1 MERQSD
7 YQLEHYGEGV
17 IMADR
22 KYPYTD
28 SNGFI
33 WHDPDCYTDDVGG
46 HHDSGIGW
54 NPNGHWCGEC
64 NITSCRDC
72 PNKYI
77 LNEDDEDDD

>member
-1 MERQSD
+1 M
-7 YQLEHYGEGV
+7 
-17 IMADR
+17 DR

-28 SNGFI
+28 ENGFI

-72 PNKYI
+72 PNKYVI
-77 LNEDDEDDD
+77 RTDDDEEE